1 MVEILTT
8 YMAATAA
15 PTGEPVGA
23 PDPQAAIEEERLTP
37 ADYVALYRAVG
48 APVGWDGDRCR
59 SEEATAAFLAD
70 PATRLFVCR
79 LDGEPVGF
87 CEFDGRR
94 FPEVELTH
102 FGLVPSAQRRGLG
115 RFLLDRSLRAV
126 WAMSPLRIWLH
137 TDTWD
142 HPRAVGT
149 YRAAGFSVVRQGWET
164 YPD

>member
-1 MVEILTT
+1 MERRQEGRGRR
-8 YMAATAA
+8 ATDRAS
-15 PTGEPVGA
+15 GA
-23 PDPQAAIEEERLTP
+23 PAEIYHLKAAGQGAIGRQPPVDTIAHHLP
-37 ADYVALYRAVG
+37 KPFAARAQVLG
-48 APVGWDGDRCR
+48 
-59 SEEATAAFLAD
+59 

-79 LDGEPVGF
+79 LGREPVGL

-102 FGLVPSAQRRGLG
+102 FGLVPSAQGRGLG

-126 WAMSPLRIWLH
+126 WALSPLRVWLH

-149 YRAAGFSVVRQGWET
+149 YRAAGFAVTERRWET